1 MSSTLI
7 SLCKWFLLSLLTLQI
22 DFACDADG
30 EVENPDV
37 AQVSE
42 LFVAV
47 DNSCGSCVMCA
58 FHAEHLTSQYIILS
72 IWFSKKT
79 KSCFYSLLSQNFIFS
94 LVRVFI
100 MLIICFIHGRLCTW
114 VCTLSLHLCR

>member
-47 DNSCGSCVMCA
+47 DNSCGL
-58 FHAEHLTSQYIILS
+58 FYQYGFQRKQSPVFTLCCRRIL
-72 IWFSKKT
+72 F
-79 KSCFYSLLSQNFIFS
+79 LAL
-94 LVRVFI
+94 
-100 MLIICFIHGRLCTW
+100 
-114 VCTLSLHLCR
+114 